1 MILIIIIMER
11 FGTHPALYACK
22 NDTYLIHVLDNYDTL
37 GSACVTTIALI
48 TVMAGEVLHKHVTTA
63 TIP

>member
-1 MILIIIIMER
+1 MER
-11 FGTHPALYACK
+11 FGIHPALYACK

-37 GSACVTTIALI
+37 GNACVTTVALI
-48 TVMAGEVLHKHVTTA
+48 TVMAGEVLHKHNMTAA